1 MNALDL
7 PEKPFLKELLSK
19 RMTLK
24 LSQVGHAQ
32 SLWQTIKKDRELGSS
47 TWAYVHSLDQA
58 KDYLRKKS
66 LKNPGPEMTYFLF
79 SKKDELMGSVHLHT
93 FSYADHRVEIG
104 YWVSRVYEGKGFA
117 SEAVQALEKEVTRLG
132 FHRIEIRC
140 QPRNTRSVNL
150 AKRNHYVLE
159 GTLRQDTRV
168 EGGFLDTAV
177 YGKIIGTDEAC
188 EIG

>member
-7 PEKPFLKELLSK
+7 PEKPFLKELPSK

-66 LKNPGPEMTYFLF
+66 LKNPGPEITYFLF
-79 SKKDELMGSVHLHT
+79 SKKNELMGSVHLHT

-104 YWVSRVYEGKGFA
+104 YWVSRVCIRSGASFGKRSYKTWFSSHRNSLSA
-117 SEAVQALEKEVTRLG
+117 KKYAISEPG
-132 FHRIEIRC
+132 
-140 QPRNTRSVNL
+140 
-150 AKRNHYVLE
+150 
-159 GTLRQDTRV
+159 
-168 EGGFLDTAV
+168 
-177 YGKIIGTDEAC
+177 
-188 EIG
+188 

>member
-1 MNALDL
+1 
-7 PEKPFLKELLSK
+7 
-19 RMTLK
+19 
-24 LSQVGHAQ
+24 
-32 SLWQTIKKDRELGSS
+32 
-47 TWAYVHSLDQA
+47 
-58 KDYLRKKS
+58 
-66 LKNPGPEMTYFLF
+66 
-79 SKKDELMGSVHLHT
+79 MGSVHLHT